1 MANFTDNSYR
11 WKRMFNQSIFSS
23 EPEVEDI
30 VKVGGE
36 TQASAESAT

>member
-11 WKRMFNQSIFSS
+11 LKRLFNRSMSS
-23 EPEVEDI
+23 PELEDI